1 MPETRLQAIAK
12 ANTVAYATG
21 NHYNTPQK
29 ARFKQAVEEFKLNG
43 PTSSARSKSDIFK
56 RFQIPRRSA
65 YRLLAEESDRKK
77 SH

>member
-21 NHYNTPQK
+21 NHYNTLQK
-29 ARFKQAVEEFKLNG
+29 ARFKQAVEEFELNG
-43 PTSSARSKSDIFK
+43 PTSLARSKSNIFK

-65 YRLLAEESDRKK
+65 YRCNAFPE
-77 SH
+77 H